1 MWEISK
7 ICVKFAGRIPEFV
20 WVMWRDMTGW
30 LVFPG
35 YNIKI
40 MIILSWSNMITWHL
54 KLDQTL
60 TIIIATYIIYYFPC
74 FWLKLLFAINHNPP
88 LQSSS
93 YITMQYSNYLLI
105 NVWRIKKCVMW
116 RVLPSQNDV
125 ILYLR
130 IISILYRIIY

>member
-1 MWEISK
+1 MWEISQ
-7 ICVKFAGRIPEFV
+7 ICVKLAGRIPEFV

-60 TIIIATYIIYYFPC
+60 TIIIATYIIHYFPC